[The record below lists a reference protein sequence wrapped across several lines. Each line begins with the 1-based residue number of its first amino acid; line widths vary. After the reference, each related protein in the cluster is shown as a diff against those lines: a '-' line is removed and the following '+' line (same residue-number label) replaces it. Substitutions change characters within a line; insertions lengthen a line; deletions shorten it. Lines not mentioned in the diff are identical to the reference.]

1 MSILSIYRA
10 PRRWEI
16 TRNLPSPT
24 PVLGNVEP
32 KQVVIPVTSFRL
44 LDGNALTIL

>member
-10 PRRWEI
+10 PRS
-16 TRNLPSPT
+16 TAMGFSRNSQAPL
-24 PVLGNVEP
+24 LDNVKP
-32 KQVVIPVTSFRL
+32 KRVVIPVTSFRL